1 MSEVAKHERKRGLGR
16 GFDALIP
23 TQMVE
28 DEFDVT
34 APVDAQGNRSSADL
48 VHEVPPGLVDPNP
61 HQPRQNFDQSAL
73 EALAASIRVHGIL
86 QPLVVTR
93 VGSRYELIAG
103 ERRLRASK
111 IAGLN
116 VVPVIVRSFDEQE
129 KLELA
134 LIENLQRAELNPI
147 EVATAYRKLLD
158 QFNLRLEDLS
168 KRIGREVSTI
178 SNTTR
183 LLNLPTEAKRAIIE
197 DQIKEGHARVLLS
210 VIEKDKTIQEE
221 KRLELLAM
229 IINNHWTVRQAEEY
243 ARGYKGRYGSKVKA
257 AARIAAV
264 NQLTMELGDFL
275 GTKVTQ
281 MRTAK
286 GGKLIIEYYSEEELE
301 RIYKAIKAE
310 RAL

>member
-1 MSEVAKHERKRGLGR
+1 MSEPAKTERKRGLGR

-34 APVDAQGNRSSADL
+34 APVDESGHRSSADL
-48 VHEVPPGLVDPNP
+48 VRELDPMLVDPNP
-61 HQPRQNFDQSAL
+61 HQPRQNFDEAAL

-103 ERRLRASK
+103 ERRLRAAK
-111 IAGLN
+111 RAGLDA
-116 VVPVIVRSFDEQE
+116 VPVIVRSFDEQQ

-158 QFNLRLEDLS
+158 QFNMRLEDLG
-168 KRIGREVSTI
+168 KRIGKEVSTI

-183 LLNLPTEAKRAIIE
+183 LLNLPPEGKRAIIE
-197 DQIKEGHARVLLS
+197 GRISEGHARAILS
-210 VIEKDKTIQEE
+210 LAEKDPESQLA
-221 KRLELLAM
+221 KRLELLDM
-229 IINNHWTVRQAEEY
+229 IIRHHWTVRQAEEF
-243 ARGYKGRYGSKVKA
+243 ARGYKGRYGNKLKA

-264 NQLTMELGDFL
+264 NQLTMELGDYL
-275 GTKVTQ
+275 GAKVTQ
-281 MRTAK
+281 VSTAK
-286 GGKLIIEYYSEEELE
+286 GGKIVIEYYSQEELD
-301 RIYKAIKAE
+301 RIYRAIKAE
-310 RAL
+310 RE

>member
-1 MSEVAKHERKRGLGR
+1 MSDEIVKVERKRGLGR
-16 GFDALIP
+16 GFDSLIP

-34 APVDAQGNRSSADL
+34 APVDTAGNRNSADL
-48 VHEVPPGLVDPNP
+48 VREVGTGEVDPNP
-61 HQPRQNFDQSAL
+61 HQPRQNFDGPAL

-93 VGSRYELIAG
+93 VGERYELIAG
-103 ERRLRASK
+103 ERRLRAAK
-111 IAGLN
+111 LAGFAT
-116 VVPVIVRSFDEQE
+116 VPVIVRSFDEQE

-168 KRIGREVSTI
+168 KRIGKDISTI

-183 LLNLPTEAKRAIIE
+183 LLQLAPEIKHALIE
-197 DQIKEGHARVLLS
+197 ETIREGHARAILS
-210 VIEKDKTIQEE
+210 VKEEDQEIQEE
-221 KRLELLAM
+221 KRLELFHM
-229 IINNHWTVRQAEEY
+229 ILRNHWGIRQAEEF
-243 ARGYKGRYGSKVKA
+243 ARGYKGSTGSKMKA
-257 AARIAAV
+257 AARINAS
-264 NQLTMELGDFL
+264 NQLTMSLGDYL

-281 MRTAK
+281 VQTAK
-286 GGKLIIEYYSEEELE
+286 GGKLVIEYYSEEELD
-301 RIYKAIKAE
+301 RIIAAIKADK
-310 RAL
+310 R